1 MDTKDMQV
9 KNKGLILIN
18 VVLLTFMAC
27 LDGSIVNVALPVMAG
42 YFSVGMNSIAIIVS
56 VYLVTITASILIFG
70 RLGDIFGTTKIF
82 MLGTAIFTI
91 GSLLCALSNSMGL
104 LVISRVIQAIGAA
117 GYMATNQGIITRV
130 FPANE
135 RGKALGI
142 LGSSVALG
150 NLVGPPLGGFII
162 DISSWKYIF
171 LINIPIGIFAFIL
184 SMKILPKNEKSVKA
198 RFDVK
203 GAILYITFI
212 VSLFGALLEGEKI
225 GFTKPLI
232 IGSVILAVTALIL
245 FVRVEKKEESPLLQL
260 SIFKNRLFSLSIL
273 CGFLLFVSMSF
284 SNIILPFYFQDAMKL
299 SPAMTGIYMMTY
311 PLVLMIV
318 APISGH
324 LSDRIG
330 SELLTFLGLVTF
342 SIGFFL
348 MATLNQNFEPIK
360 MVAFIAIMS
369 LGNGMFQSPNNS
381 LIMSTVPRSRLG
393 IAGSINAMV
402 RNLGLVL
409 GITMS
414 TIILY
419 GVMSSRLGYEVTTF
433 VNGKEAQ
440 FCYAMSTAFVIA
452 GAISLTG
459 AILTAIRLFRKRESA
474 RADITEDMPGAS
486 E

>member
-1 MDTKDMQV
+1 MDTKETQI
-9 KNKGLILIN
+9 KNKGLILVN

-56 VYLVTITASILIFG
+56 VYLVTITAAILIFG

-82 MLGTAIFTI
+82 MLGTAVFTI
-91 GSLLCALSNSMGL
+91 GSFLCAISNSMNL
-104 LVISRVIQAIGAA
+104 LVIARVIQAIGAA

-135 RGKALGI
+135 RGRALGI
-142 LGSSVALG
+142 LGSAVALG

-162 DISSWKYIF
+162 DIASWKYIF

-184 SMKILPKNEKSVKA
+184 GIKILPKNGKSVKA
-198 RFDVK
+198 KFDVK
-203 GAILYITFI
+203 GALLYITFI
-212 VSLFGALLEGEKI
+212 ISLFGALLYGQKM
-225 GFTKPLI
+225 GFTSPII
-232 IGSVILAVTALIL
+232 IGGFVLAVIAFIL
-245 FVRVEKKEESPLLQL
+245 FVKIEKNEDSPLLEL
-260 SIFKNRLFSLSIL
+260 GIFKNRLFSLSIL

-284 SNIILPFYFQDAMKL
+284 SNIILPFYFQDALKL
-299 SPAMTGIYMMTY
+299 TPAMTGLYMMTY
-311 PLVLMIV
+311 PLVLIVV
-318 APISGH
+318 APVSGY

-330 SELLTFLGLVTF
+330 SELLTFLGLVIF

-360 MVAFIAIMS
+360 LVLFIAVMS
-369 LGNGMFQSPNNS
+369 LGNGLFQSPNNS
-381 LIMSTVPRSRLG
+381 LIMSTVPRNRLG
-393 IAGSINAMV
+393 IAGSINALV

-414 TIILY
+414 TLVLY
-419 GVMSSRLGYEVTTF
+419 GVMSSRLGYAVTTF
-433 VNGKEAQ
+433 INGKEAQ
-440 FCYAMSTAFVIA
+440 FCYAMSVAFVSA
-452 GAISLTG
+452 GAISFTG
-459 AILTAIRLFRKRESA
+459 AILTAIRLFRKRKSA
-474 RADITEDMPGAS
+474 RADIEGDMPDTS